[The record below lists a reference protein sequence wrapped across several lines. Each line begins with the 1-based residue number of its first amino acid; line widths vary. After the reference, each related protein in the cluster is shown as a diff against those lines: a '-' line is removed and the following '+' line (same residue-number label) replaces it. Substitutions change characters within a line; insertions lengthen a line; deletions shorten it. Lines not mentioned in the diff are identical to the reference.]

1 MELFLFLARVYK
13 KLDGYGVSSSRDDS
27 VVPVIINL
35 SRMQRKT
42 SLTQKCDQMGQKSGQ
57 RCRQPRQNFVHHVL
71 ACLSL

>member
-42 SLTQKCDQMGQKSGQ
+42 SLTQKCDQMGRNSG
-57 RCRQPRQNFVHHVL
+57 
-71 ACLSL
+71 